1 MALALPFRFLSFSS
15 QFCFTCLQSFM
26 LHYASTALAFWT
38 DIYIQQL
45 LTWLLTGLWINR
57 LGFWLAFFFLLLW
70 GLQNPKWQGDGNME
84 IGRRCFNLLAFFFC
98 FQPVLVWLFGGF
110 GSGSGFGGWVWFG
123 WVGWIAL
130 AVMETK

>member
-38 DIYIQQL
+38 DMYIQQL

-57 LGFWLAFFFLLLW
+57 LGFWLAFFFPSSLGFTKSKMARGW
-70 GLQNPKWQGDGNME
+70 KHGNWE
-84 IGRRCFNLLAFFFC
+84 
-98 FQPVLVWLFGGF
+98 
-110 GSGSGFGGWVWFG
+110 
-123 WVGWIAL
+123 
-130 AVMETK
+130 AVF